1 MAPGFALL
9 PETSSLRWQIY
20 CICRLTAL
28 TYGADLKSERNV
40 LLHKHRCLACSDEAH
55 SSAADMAPVRSGC
68 VPVAVQFTKLET
80 EHLPARETRE
90 LEISSYKR
98 KSQVLLEMS
107 CSL

>member
-1 MAPGFALL
+1 
-9 PETSSLRWQIY
+9 
-20 CICRLTAL
+20 
-28 TYGADLKSERNV
+28 
-40 LLHKHRCLACSDEAH
+40 
-55 SSAADMAPVRSGC
+55 VRSGC

>member
-9 PETSSLRWQIY
+9 PETSSLRWQMY

-40 LLHKHRCLACSDEAH
+40 PLHRHRCLACSDEAL